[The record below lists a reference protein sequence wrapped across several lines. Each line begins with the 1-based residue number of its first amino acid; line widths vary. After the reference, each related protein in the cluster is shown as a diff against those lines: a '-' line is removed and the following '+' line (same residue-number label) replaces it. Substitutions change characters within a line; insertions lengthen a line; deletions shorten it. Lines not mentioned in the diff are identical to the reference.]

1 MKTIPITEYSK
12 KALENVGAYIEL
24 NDWEKEPII
33 KKITF
38 YNFTDLICS
47 VSAILE
53 AIEVIGYN
61 DQQENMTTCA
71 NLASVARKM
80 LPNEEMAFIDRL
92 LIKQDMTKNDFQ
104 PIKKLS

>member
-12 KALENVGAYIEL
+12 KALENVGTYIGL

-33 KKITF
+33 KKTTF

-53 AIEVIGYN
+53 AIEVIGYAE
-61 DQQENMTTCA
+61 QLGSMTTCA
-71 NLASVARKM
+71 NLASVARKL
-80 LPNEEMAFIDRL
+80 LPNEEMEFLDRL
-92 LIKQDMTKNDFQ
+92 LIKEDRTKDDFY
-104 PIKKLS
+104 PIKKL